1 MTGMLASVK
10 NLAEARQVC
19 ALGVDIV
26 DLKQPA
32 SGALGALDVN
42 EVKQIVTELDA
53 QQSISATIGD
63 LELIPAKVLHAVQE
77 MAATGVN
84 YVKIGVFPDG
94 DAIATIQALSMLS
107 QQGVQLIAVLFAD
120 SQPNFKLLPE
130 LKIAGFC
137 GVMLD
142 TQNKQLGSLTQVLDW
157 QLIQQ
162 FVLMAQKL
170 DLLCG
175 LAGSLKFANI
185 ETLLPLQPDYLGFR
199 GGLCK
204 DNNRIATLDS
214 KQIQAIQYQIQMAT
228 NDT

>member
-26 DLKQPA
+26 DLKQPEN
-32 SGALGALDVN
+32 GALGALSVN
-42 EVKQIVTELDA
+42 EVRQIVTQLDA

-63 LELIPAKVLHAVQE
+63 LELIPATVFHAVRE

-84 YVKIGVFPDG
+84 YVKIGIFPHENP
-94 DAIATIQALSMLS
+94 IATIQALSRLS

-120 SQPNFKLLPE
+120 SQPDFKLLTK
-130 LKIAGFC
+130 LKTAGFC

-142 TQNKQLGSLTQVLDW
+142 TQNKQLGSLIQVLDW

-162 FVLMAQKL
+162 FVFMAREL
-170 DLLCG
+170 GLLCG
-175 LAGSLKFANI
+175 LAGSLKLTDIAA
-185 ETLLPLQPDYLGFR
+185 LLPLQADYLGFR
-199 GGLCK
+199 GGLCH
-204 DNNRIATLDS
+204 DNNRIASLDP
-214 KQIQAIQYQIQMAT
+214 KQIQAIQQKIKIAT
-228 NDT
+228 NVN